1 MRLPSRM
8 PLDFWGIPVSPAMA
22 VDYEG
27 ESLMKILRLIAVFF
41 CMSLTP
47 SLYAQLGLYGT
58 FTTAKLNVTNY
69 DNWLYGATF
78 GAYLASGRLAF
89 FSVGVDGRGSL
100 DSRGPTG
107 FYSGGIGPRVSL
119 NTHILPISP
128 YVEATAGVGHATF
141 SQGTPS
147 SVTKF
152 EYQFL
157 GGLEYTVLPR
167 VDWRVAEFSYG
178 GLTGLNSYSF
188 HPKTISSGVVLR
200 LPRILP
206 LP

>member
-1 MRLPSRM
+1 MYSLTSGGFPFH
-8 PLDFWGIPVSPAMA
+8 LKMA
-22 VDYEG
+22 VDSGRETP
-27 ESLMKILRLIAVFF
+27 MKMLRLITVVF

-58 FTTAKLNVTNY
+58 FTTTKLNVPAY

-78 GAYLASGRLAF
+78 GAYLASGHFALL
-89 FSVGVDGRGSL
+89 SVGIDGRGSF

-107 FYSGGIGPRVSL
+107 YYSGAIGPRVAL
-119 NTHILPISP
+119 NTHILPVSP

-141 SQGTPS
+141 SQATPS

-157 GGLEYTVLPR
+157 GGLDFTVLPR

-178 GLTGLNSYSF
+178 SLTGLNGSSF
-188 HPKTISSGVVLR
+188 HPKTISSGIVLR